1 MLPWFQQL
9 DKASRVGEVVD
20 IARDYF
26 ATWTPQ
32 EVARL
37 PPTCRPGRVR
47 DPSDIEDMHACAVD
61 AYRSTRASGEELK
74 ALQLLTSFLV
84 HASLRLVQLRASEAD
99 DPRPESPTSTIPP
112 KRLAKARDY

>member
-9 DKASRVGEVVD
+9 DKASHVAEVVD

-26 ATWTPQ
+26 ATWTPE

-37 PPTCRPGRVR
+37 PRTCRPGRVR
-47 DPSDIEDMHACAVD
+47 DPSDIEEMHSCAVD

-84 HASLRLVQLRASEAD
+84 RASLRLVQLRASEMDEA
-99 DPRPESPTSTIPP
+99 PREGPASTIPP